1 MARTDLLPEYSGW
14 QALDATCQEKGKGK
28 TPEMGLSKSRGEVKQ
43 GANKAIQ
50 CSSFP
55 IFQWKDAKG
64 QELTHPVVTLGTK
77 LSFTCL
83 VCAAHVALR
92 ALSLLPNTKCFTSVG
107 LN

>member
-14 QALDATCQEKGKGK
+14 QALDATCQEKSKGK
-28 TPEMGLSKSRGEVKQ
+28 TLEMGLSKSRREVKQ

-50 CSSFP
+50 YSSFT

-64 QELTHPVVTLGTK
+64 QEATHPVVTLGTE
-77 LSFTCL
+77 LSFISL

-92 ALSLLPNTKCFTSVG
+92 ALSLLPNG
-107 LN
+107 LLN